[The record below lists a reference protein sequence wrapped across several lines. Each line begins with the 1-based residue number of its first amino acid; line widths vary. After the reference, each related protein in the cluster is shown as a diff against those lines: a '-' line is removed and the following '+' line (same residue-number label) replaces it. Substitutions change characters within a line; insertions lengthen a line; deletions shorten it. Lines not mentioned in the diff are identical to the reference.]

1 MQHGPGPAT
10 IRSAIKAT
18 FVKLIGT
25 TLPRRRTHDGRRRP
39 SQALFR
45 RQPAAHLSAMPV
57 EPMTPPAPPS
67 PSPDIV
73 ALTILAANRLGPAC
87 IRASATGRTL
97 RLAVPDAQ
105 TASIFDAALAQMRKN
120 RVTDRLVEVVV
131 DSADAERS

>member
-57 EPMTPPAPPS
+57 EPTAPPS

-131 DSADAERS
+131 DSADAERG